1 MLLAFCGL
9 LRISEAIQLRSDD
22 VLLHVQHF
30 GGAFAALLLRHTKR
44 GAPHSDCAILSNPR
58 VVQWVIAYAARR
70 GPPDGN
76 TFCAVSYARVRYW
89 LRKGLVAL
97 KLPPDS
103 FRTHSCRRG
112 GATVL
117 SMSGT
122 PFVDVQLAGR
132 WASAQSCKLYI
143 KRAEVALTR
152 FTHTIPSH
160 DWNKLEA
167 IADIGE
173 RVFDFRPGLNSSD

>member
-1 MLLAFCGL
+1 MSSCLCSTLAVPMLCCCSGTQSAERRILIVSSFPTREL
-9 LRISEAIQLRSDD
+9 L
-22 VLLHVQHF
+22 
-30 GGAFAALLLRHTKR
+30 
-44 GAPHSDCAILSNPR
+44 
-58 VVQWVIAYAARR
+58 QWVIAYAARR
-70 GPPDGN
+70 GPPDGK

-112 GATVL
+112 GATAL

-160 DWNKLEA
+160 DWHRLEA

-173 RVFDFRPGLNSSD
+173 RVFDFLPG